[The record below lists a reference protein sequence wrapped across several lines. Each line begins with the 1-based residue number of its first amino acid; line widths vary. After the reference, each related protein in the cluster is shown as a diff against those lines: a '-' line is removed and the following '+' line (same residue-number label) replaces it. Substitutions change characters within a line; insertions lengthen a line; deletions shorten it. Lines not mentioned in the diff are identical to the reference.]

1 MSTFPL
7 KIVTPDGLIYDGSA
21 ERLIV
26 RSTTGDLA
34 IMARHI
40 NFVTPLGMGRA
51 TVIAD
56 GQRREAACIGG
67 MLSVVDGAVTL
78 VPTTFEWADKIDVNR
93 AEASQP
99 GRGRSAQQGLHGYRS
114 SSGRSQTP
122 PRPGPQERG
131 KPQVK
136 ISAGTHPASGRFFR
150 EKYIKSHFPSCKI
163 CRFSVYLGY
172 IFQQERG
179 LFLWI

>member
-51 TVIAD
+51 IIVSGGI
-56 GQRREAACIGG
+56 RRTAACIGG
-67 MLSVVDGAVTL
+67 MLSVVNGSVTL
-78 VPTTFEWADKIDVNR
+78 VPTTFEWSDKIDLERADAAYQRANAILKNPQASENDLKL
-93 AEASQP
+93 AEAKLRRALVRKS
-99 GRGRSAQQGLHGYRS
+99 
-114 SSGRSQTP
+114 
-122 PRPGPQERG
+122 
-131 KPQVK
+131 V
-136 ISAGTHPASGRFFR
+136 ASN
-150 EKYIKSHFPSCKI
+150 K
-163 CRFSVYLGY
+163 
-172 IFQQERG
+172 
-179 LFLWI
+179 